1 MQNMRRRLR
10 WGILLLLA
18 LLFVLVMR
26 TVLNPYGDREWLEIS
41 HGNHSHYVPRGW
53 DGTNLS
59 NFPKQPPGPDEVI
72 LPDGRVV
79 PR

>member
-1 MQNMRRRLR
+1 MRRWLR
-10 WGILLLLA
+10 WGVILI
-18 LLFVLVMR
+18 LVMMFIAVMS
-26 TVLNPYGDREWLEIS
+26 TVLNPYGDREWLEIP

-59 NFPKQPPGPDEVI
+59 NFPTQPPGRNEVI

>member
-59 NFPKQPPGPDEVI
+59 NFPTQPPGPDEVI